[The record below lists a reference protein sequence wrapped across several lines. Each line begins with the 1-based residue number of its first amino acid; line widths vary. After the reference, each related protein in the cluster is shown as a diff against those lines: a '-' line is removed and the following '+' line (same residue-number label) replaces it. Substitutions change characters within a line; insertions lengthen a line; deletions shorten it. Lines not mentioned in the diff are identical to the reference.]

1 MEAGGIKCM
10 NEIIIYG
17 SCYGTAKIYAE
28 ALSEKTGIE
37 AVPYDRI
44 SGLERYE
51 TIVYVGG
58 LYAGGVRGMAKTVK
72 KISADT
78 CRRFLVITVGLADPK
93 DEKNIRNIRDSAG
106 KQIPEELRA
115 RTEFYHLRGGIDYRK
130 LNLMHRTMMKLLF
143 EQVKKQPAEQQDAE
157 TRAMIETYGKKV
169 DFVDLK
175 RLEPIA
181 EMLKEGE
188 GKSAPRFEIRI
199 MKETEY
205 PVLKDFL
212 YEAIFVPEGEEAPER
227 SILERPELQVYI
239 SDFGRNEGDCAV
251 LASAD
256 GKIIG
261 AAWARIM
268 DDYGHIDAETPSL
281 AIAVYKNYRGK
292 GIGKKLL
299 SLLLS
304 CMQERD
310 YKQVSLSVQK
320 QNPAVRLYKKAG
332 FITVKE
338 TDEEYIMVNNLI
350 MSVNGKEYRIRQL
363 LGRGKGGYSYL
374 AESEGR
380 QVVLK
385 QIHHEP
391 CDYYQFGNKLES
403 EIRDYNRLREIGIPV
418 PRMLD
423 VDAEEER
430 IVKEY
435 IDGETVYEMVL
446 WDRLPEKCLEQVKA
460 MCGLL
465 YPANTNIDYF
475 PTNFILQD
483 EKLYYVDYEC
493 NDYME
498 EWNFENWGMKY
509 WSRTPEFLKYVKEH
523 P

>member
-1 MEAGGIKCM
+1 M

-130 LNLMHRTMMKLLF
+130 LNLIHRTMMKLLF

-251 LASAD
+251 LA
-256 GKIIG
+256 
-261 AAWARIM
+261 
-268 DDYGHIDAETPSL
+268 
-281 AIAVYKNYRGK
+281 YKNYRGK
-292 GIGKKLL
+292 GIGKEML

-304 CMQERD
+304 CLQERD

-385 QIHHEP
+385 QIQHEP
-391 CDYYQFGNKLES
+391 CDSYQFGNKL
-403 EIRDYNRLREIGIPV
+403 
-418 PRMLD
+418 
-423 VDAEEER
+423 
-430 IVKEY
+430 
-435 IDGETVYEMVL
+435 
-446 WDRLPEKCLEQVKA
+446 
-460 MCGLL
+460 
-465 YPANTNIDYF
+465 
-475 PTNFILQD
+475 
-483 EKLYYVDYEC
+483 
-493 NDYME
+493 
-498 EWNFENWGMKY
+498 
-509 WSRTPEFLKYVKEH
+509 
-523 P
+523 